1 MVEKFVKPTHLGKG
15 KPKGKKGRK
24 MKYPEPS
31 TYCYTRLAGPDNFNG
46 WCSLKPTYKVNEEEW
61 LCTYHARRKGY
72 LPKKEPK
79 YNRTEMEDQ
88 VGF

>member
-1 MVEKFVKPTHLGKG
+1 
-15 KPKGKKGRK
+15 

-31 TYCYTRLAGPDNFNG
+31 TYCYSTIVAPIKI
-46 WCSLKPTYKVNEEEW
+46 WCSNKPTFKVSDDEW

-79 YNRTEMEDQ
+79 
-88 VGF
+88 

>member
-1 MVEKFVKPTHLGKG
+1 
-15 KPKGKKGRK
+15 

-31 TYCYTRLAGPDNFNG
+31 TYCYSTIVAPIKI
-46 WCSLKPTYKVNEEEW
+46 WCSNKPTFKVSDDEW

-88 VGF
+88 VVKDFVRILSFMREDLAVDIAREYLKGR